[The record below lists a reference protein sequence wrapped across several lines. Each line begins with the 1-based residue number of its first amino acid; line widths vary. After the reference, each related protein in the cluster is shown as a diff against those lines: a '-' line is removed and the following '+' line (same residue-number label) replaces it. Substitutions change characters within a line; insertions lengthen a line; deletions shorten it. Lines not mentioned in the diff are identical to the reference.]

1 MDYTIDPEILAL
13 EKRLTEA
20 TRDLDVEGLDSVYAD
35 DIILT
40 GVTGVICDKKAVMDE
55 ARRGLEARGTA
66 AAPGTPSVVSYD
78 KDDVRVARHG
88 RTAVTSF
95 RFRVTIRGGD
105 QDVTR
110 AYRTTN
116 VWMRRA
122 DRWQIVAAHTA
133 ILG

>member
-1 MDYTIDPEILAL
+1 MDNTIDPEILAL
-13 EKRLTEA
+13 EERLTGA
-20 TRDLDVEGLDSVYAD
+20 TRHMDVEALNSVYAD
-35 DIILT
+35 DLIFT

-55 ARRGLEARGTA
+55 ARRGLEARGAGA
-66 AAPGTPSVVSYD
+66 ATGTPSVVSYD
-78 KDDVRVARHG
+78 KDDLKVARHG
-88 RTAVTSF
+88 RTAVTSY

-122 DRWQIVAAHTA
+122 DTWQIVAAHTA